1 MKLAAHQ
8 VDNFLQSMTAENVP
22 RLILVYGPDSGG
34 VREIIQKLRRTY
46 LGSEADPLQLAQ
58 IDERDLSGDRAALA
72 TEAAAI
78 PMFGGNKLVHVRG
91 GGAPVSAAVAHY
103 LENPSPDALVL
114 VEAGALKPS
123 SGLRKAAEAS
133 KQAMAMPCYELEA
146 RDMARLAR
154 DHLEKHGLN
163 IEAAALQA
171 LVGMLATDRGILQR
185 ELERLVLFMG
195 SEAALVTMDDI
206 DAAMGD
212 IAQSSVDALV
222 DNIALGKID
231 AADQAL
237 DRLVTGGRSVSSLLG
252 AIRGHFQTLHL
263 AAAMKEKGVREQQI
277 FAGFRPPLHF
287 RRKPLVTRQLE
298 LWSSGKITR
307 ALTLLQNAE
316 RFSRS
321 GATSGA
327 PGLDDAQAGQ
337 VLLRIARAA
346 RL

>member
-1 MKLAAHQ
+1 MKTAAHQ
-8 VDNFLQSMTAENVP
+8 VDNFVRGLTADTAP
-22 RLILVYGPDSGG
+22 ALILVYGPDSGG
-34 VREIIQKLRRTY
+34 VSEIIQSLRRLY
-46 LGSEADPLQLAQ
+46 LGADADPLQLTQ
-58 IDERDLSGDRAALA
+58 IDERDLAGDRAALA

-78 PMFGGNKLVHVRG
+78 PMFGGQKLVHVRG
-91 GGAPVSAAVAHY
+91 GGAPVSAAVSHY
-103 LENPSPDALVL
+103 LDAPAQDALVL
-114 VEAGALKPS
+114 VEAGALKPA
-123 SGLRKAAEAS
+123 SGLRKAVEAS
-133 KQAMAMPCYELEA
+133 AQAMALPCYELDA

-154 DHLEKHGLN
+154 DYLEKQGLT

-171 LVGMLATDRGILQR
+171 LVGLLATDRGILQR

-195 SEAALVTMDDI
+195 KQSAMVTMHDI

-212 IAQSSVDALV
+212 VAQSSIDTLV

-237 DRLVTGGRSVSSLLG
+237 DRLVTGGRSVAGLLG
-252 AIRGHFQTLHL
+252 AIRSHFQTLHL
-263 AAAMKEKGVREQQI
+263 AAALKEKGVREQQI
-277 FAGFRPPLHF
+277 LSGFRPPLHF

-298 LWSSGKITR
+298 LWSSGKIGR
-307 ALTLLQNAE
+307 ALSLLQDAE

-337 VLLRIARAA
+337 ILLRIARAA